1 MFLSVHI
8 AHTKKLLLIF
18 GINSIILWKNKGK
31 TYITNHLC
39 STTLHGWFLLWFSED
54 ACFSAEAGYLSIR
67 VHYLKIRVRY
77 WGRGCG
83 AKSNLSSE
91 VTYGQE

>member
-1 MFLSVHI
+1 MAKVEIIFENNSQFL
-8 AHTKKLLLIF
+8 A
-18 GINSIILWKNKGK
+18 GG
-31 TYITNHLC
+31 
-39 STTLHGWFLLWFSED
+39 G
-54 ACFSAEAGYLSIR
+54 CFSAEAGYLSIR

-91 VTYGQE
+91 VTCGQE